1 VRKDFTTKGVTGP
14 PLFSGYITTFC
25 NHFAEYGGIGPA
37 GGGFLPVSGPP
48 GGDNLEQPD
57 ERDRRIRE
65 LEERLSRLG
74 EAGLRINEDLDMGT
88 VLQGVLDS
96 ARSLTGARYGVI
108 ALHDADGTAGDFL
121 ASGMTPE
128 ETGRLWNIPGWPEH
142 FGYLSMIPGPLR
154 IPDLLGHIRVL
165 GLPELIPPVQVSAR
179 VSFLAFPVLH
189 RGERVGSVFLAE
201 KEDEQEFTQE
211 DQDTLALFAS
221 QAALAIANARRHR
234 EEQQA
239 RNDLETLVDTSP
251 VGVAVFDAATGL
263 PRSFNREARRIVDS
277 LRDPGQPVQDLLELV
292 TFKRADGRVVSLM
305 EFPVAEA
312 LQSGET
318 LRAEE
323 VVISVPDGRSLTLLL
338 NATPILSGD
347 GGIESMVVTLQDMA
361 EVRES
366 ERLRAEFLAMVSHE
380 LRIPL
385 TSIKGSATTILD
397 SVADLDPAVV
407 RQFARIMRDQADHM
421 NALVSDLLDVAR
433 IETGALPVKPEPAE
447 AAALV
452 DQARNAFSSA
462 GGRNHLEIDV
472 DPDLPLVAADRR
484 RIVQVLVNLLTNAA
498 RHSPESSAIRVSA
511 VREGLFVAVSVADQG
526 RGIPAGRLP
535 ELFRKFSVAQSGE
548 PGGDTGLGLAICQGI
563 VEAHGGRI
571 RAESDGVGLG
581 ARFTFTLPTVETAG
595 SGGAS
600 PVAPRSQ
607 RLEPT
612 ESGEAV
618 RVLVV
623 DDDPNDL
630 RYVRDTLVQAGY
642 APVAAGDPEE
652 AMRLMETERPA
663 LALLDLM
670 LPDTDG
676 LELMQAILGVADVPV
691 IFLSA
696 YGREEQIA
704 RALEMGADDYVVKPF
719 SPTELAARIKAA
731 LRRRV
736 ASEPLEP
743 YVLGELTVDFAQ
755 RRVTLA
761 GRQVHL
767 TPTEYGV
774 LAEMAAHAG
783 RVVTH
788 EHLLERVWGER
799 GSGSL
804 RPLRTIVGKLRRKLG
819 EDADKPSYIFTEP
832 RVGFRMP
839 RGGAGTE

>member
-1 VRKDFTTKGVTGP
+1 M
-14 PLFSGYITTFC
+14 
-25 NHFAEYGGIGPA
+25 
-37 GGGFLPVSGPP
+37 
-48 GGDNLEQPD
+48 QPTD
-57 ERDRRIRE
+57 DLSRE
-65 LEERLSRLG
+65 NQALRERLARLG
-74 EAGLRINEDLDMGT
+74 EAGLRINEDLDFST

-108 ALHDADGTAGDFL
+108 ALHDADGTAEDFL

-128 ETGRLWNIPGWPEH
+128 ETCRLWNIPGWPEH
-142 FGYLSMIPGPLR
+142 FGYLSRIPEPLR
-154 IPDLLGHIRVL
+154 IPDLLGHVRAL
-165 GLPELIPPVQVSAR
+165 GLPELVPPVEVSAR

-189 RGERVGSVFLAE
+189 RGERVGSIFLAE
-201 KEDEQEFTQE
+201 KESGREFTQE

-221 QAALAIANARRHR
+221 QAAMAIANARRHR
-234 EEQQA
+234 EEQRA

-251 VGVAVFDAATGL
+251 VGVAVFDAATGM
-263 PRSFNREARRIVDS
+263 PRSFNREAMRIVDC
-277 LRDPGQPVQDLLELV
+277 LRDPGQPVQDLLEVV
-292 TFKRADGRVVSLM
+292 TFRRADGRVVSLG

-338 NATPILSGD
+338 NATPIFSGD
-347 GGIESMVVTLQDMA
+347 GVIESMVVTLQDMA
-361 EVRES
+361 EVREL

-407 RQFARIMRDQADHM
+407 RQFVRIMRDQADHM

-433 IETGALPVKPEPAE
+433 IETGALSVSPEPAE
-447 AAALV
+447 VAALV
-452 DQARNAFSSA
+452 DRARNAFRNA
-462 GGRNHLEIDV
+462 GGRNNLAIDI
-472 DPDLPLVAADRR
+472 DPDLPLVSADRR

-511 VREGLFVAVSVADQG
+511 VREGVYVAITVADQG
-526 RGIPAGRLP
+526 RGIPAERLP
-535 ELFRKFSVAQSGE
+535 DLFRKFSVAQSDEQGGE
-548 PGGDTGLGLAICQGI
+548 TGLGLAICRGI

-571 RAESDGVGLG
+571 RAESDGPGLG
-581 ARFTFTLPTVETAG
+581 ACFTFTLPTVETGG
-595 SGGAS
+595 SGGVS
-600 PVAPRSQ
+600 PVPAGYTR
-607 RLEPT
+607 REAA

-618 RVLVV
+618 LVLVV

-630 RYVRDTLVQAGY
+630 RYVRETLVHAGY

-652 AMRLMETERPA
+652 ALRLMEAEKPQ

-670 LPDTDG
+670 LPGTDG
-676 LELMQAILGVADVPV
+676 IELMQAILGVADVPV

-696 YGREEQIA
+696 YGREEVVA
-704 RALEMGADDYVVKPF
+704 RAFEQGADDYVVKPF

-731 LRRRV
+731 LRRRMAV
-736 ASEPLEP
+736 EPSEPF
-743 YVLGELTVDFAQ
+743 VLGDLTVDFAQ

-774 LAEMAAHAG
+774 LAELAAHAG

-799 GSGSL
+799 SGGSL
-804 RPLRTIVGKLRRKLG
+804 RPLRTMVGKLRRKLDD
-819 EDADKPSYIFTEP
+819 DADHPRYIFTEP

-839 RGGAGTE
+839 RGGGGAG